1 MSSQDGGERRR
12 TAIGQLSTLQQ
23 RFEESRTGQVMISC
37 LVAAILFV
45 GVAWNLPESPIKR
58 SLVPFLKPT
67 AVVNLNQSWA
77 VYAPSPID
85 RFNAVEVQVTMV
97 DGASRVWTH
106 EPGTRMDRLFASS
119 HWEKL
124 FEYVLLDARARQ
136 GVARWVAQKLTG
148 PSERA
153 VGVVM
158 LLRTNSLSPPGE
170 AASTTTATKVLYQE
184 DLTAAPR

>member
-1 MSSQDGGERRR
+1 MSSPDGAERRR

-23 RFEESRTGQVMISC
+23 RFEESRTGQVMISG

-45 GVAWNLPESPIKR
+45 GAAWNLPTSPIKR
-58 SLVPFLKPT
+58 SIVPVLKPT
-67 AVVNLNQSWA
+67 AVVNLNQTWS

-85 RFNAVEVQVTMV
+85 RLNTVEVQVRMA
-97 DGASRVWTH
+97 DGASRVWTL

-124 FEYVLLDARARQ
+124 VEYVVLDANARQ
-136 GVARWVAQKLTG
+136 GVARWVARKLTG
-148 PSERA
+148 PSQRA

-158 LLRTNSLSPPGE
+158 LLRTKSLSPPGE
-170 AASTTTATKVLYQE
+170 DASTATATKVLYQE
-184 DLTAAPR
+184 DLTAAQR